1 MISLSFKRSTI
12 KHTYSIMTTTICDF
26 SLVSTRMLALRNTI
40 IQSFESFETHSRF
53 ERKDWNY
60 KHTGGGQIALIR
72 GDIFEK
78 AAVNFSCISGPHFP
92 MQDGSGPFSA
102 CGVSL
107 ITHMKNPFV
116 PTVHFNVRMIETSK
130 GYWIGGGYDLTPMAA
145 IEDSDVRHFHDQAR
159 ICLDQFDASLY
170 PQFKKNADEYFYI
183 PHRQKT
189 RGVGGIFFDHFSFQD
204 FEKDLFFL
212 EKVGSSFLYAI
223 LPIIKKY
230 KDYPYNEENKS
241 LQNILRGHYV
251 EFNLIYDRGTKFGF
265 LSGGNP
271 EAILCSMP
279 PLASW

>member
-1 MISLSFKRSTI
+1 
-12 KHTYSIMTTTICDF
+12 MTLTSCDF
-26 SLVSTRMLALRNTI
+26 SVVSERMHALRAMI
-40 IQSFESFETHSRF
+40 IQAFEAFETNHSF
-53 ERKDWNY
+53 QRKDWNY

-72 GDIFEK
+72 GDVFEK
-78 AAVNFSCISGPHFP
+78 AAVNVSSIAGPNFP
-92 MQDGSGPFSA
+92 MKDGSGPFSA
-102 CGVSL
+102 CAVSL
-107 ITHMKNPFV
+107 ITHMHNPFV
-116 PTVHFNVRMIETSK
+116 PTVHFNVRLIETIN
-130 GYWIGGGYDLTPMAA
+130 GYWIGGGFDLTPMAA

-159 ICLDQFDASLY
+159 ICLDQFDPSLY
-170 PQFKKNADEYFYI
+170 PQFKKNADEYFHI

-204 FEKDLFFL
+204 FEKDLLFL
-212 EKVGSSFLYAI
+212 EKVGTSFLDAI
-223 LPIIKKY
+223 IPIIQKY
-230 KDYPYNEENKS
+230 KDHPYDSDDKN